1 MPPGYSILFKLLVKE
16 SKSGDFIVTATF
28 CPRNALLLSNL
39 VLVDFVLYSLLEVAP
54 TTLACSTNI
63 SHEVSVMV

>member
-16 SKSGDFIVTATF
+16 SQSGDFIATATF
-28 CPRNALLLSNL
+28 CPRNALLSNL